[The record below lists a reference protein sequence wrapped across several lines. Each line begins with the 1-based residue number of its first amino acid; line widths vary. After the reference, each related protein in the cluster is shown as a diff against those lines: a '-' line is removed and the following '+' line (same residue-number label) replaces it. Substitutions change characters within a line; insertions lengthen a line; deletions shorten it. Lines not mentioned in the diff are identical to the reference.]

1 MNALSILIPKLKK
14 QYNSI
19 QRSSFTCQHIHVH
32 GDKRGDLHYHHH
44 QSNRLLG
51 WSVTEG
57 PTSMTR
63 NRRNFSF
70 LNSENS
76 FHSKTFLVPGF
87 FFGNS
92 VESAIPS
99 IWLFLQMQKKITHSY
114 LNYKPL
120 IKLTRLNLFLPFF
133 FPAFH

>member
-57 PTSMTR
+57 PTLMTR

-87 FFGNS
+87 FFWKFCGICNS
-92 VESAIPS
+92 FYLAISTDAEENYPQ
-99 IWLFLQMQKKITHSY
+99 LFKLQAINKI
-114 LNYKPL
+114 N
-120 IKLTRLNLFLPFF
+120 
-133 FPAFH
+133 